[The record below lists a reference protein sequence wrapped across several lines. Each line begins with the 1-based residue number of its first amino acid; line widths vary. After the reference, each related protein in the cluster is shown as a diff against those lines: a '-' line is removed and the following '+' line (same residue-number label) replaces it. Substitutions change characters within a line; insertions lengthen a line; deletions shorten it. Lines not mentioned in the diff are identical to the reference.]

1 MSQQRFLFE
10 KKFDKPRGSAFLGEP
25 MVMASFDSEDADLIE
40 IVDEVLSSPS
50 FSEEELAVARSVA
63 LEEGYQ
69 KGLSEAMAA
78 TEKQQNE
85 LLQRLLPQL
94 EQLITAQENMPQQ
107 VFQQSVDLAGVM
119 VKELF
124 PHFAEEQAAAQFME
138 LCRTAFDQAGEA
150 PKLTLHCASDDRVLL
165 ETLINKTPAAQ
176 QFGGKIVF
184 SVQSDFAPGD
194 IRADWGEGGV
204 ERLSSRVRFKLEQIL
219 ARHGA
224 AQKQESDH
232 E

>member
-1 MSQQRFLFE
+1 MSAKRFLFE
-10 KKFDKPRGSAFLGEP
+10 KNFDKPRGSAFLAEP
-25 MVMASFDSEDADLIE
+25 VVAGFDSGMEYVESVEELPQAA
-40 IVDEVLSSPS
+40 S
-50 FSEEELAVARSVA
+50 FSEEELNLARNVAHDD
-63 LEEGYQ
+63 GYQ
-69 KGLSEAMAA
+69 KGVQETMAA

-94 EQLITAQENMPQQ
+94 EQLIHTQENIPQRMMQ
-107 VFQQSVDLAGVM
+107 HAVDLAGLM
-119 VKELF
+119 VRELF

-138 LCRTAFDQAGEA
+138 LCRTALEQAGDA

-165 ETLINKTPAAQ
+165 ETLLSKTPAAQ
-176 QFGGKIVF
+176 HYEGKIVF
-184 SVQSDFAPGD
+184 AVQSDFAPGD
-194 IRADWGEGGV
+194 LRADWGEGGV
-204 ERLSSRVRFKLEQIL
+204 ERLSSRLRFKLEQIL